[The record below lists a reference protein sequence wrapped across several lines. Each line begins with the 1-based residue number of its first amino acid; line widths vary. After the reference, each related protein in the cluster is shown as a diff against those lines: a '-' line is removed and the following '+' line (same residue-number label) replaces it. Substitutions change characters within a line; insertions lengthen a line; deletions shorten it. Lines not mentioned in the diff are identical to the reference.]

1 MAGYIHVPTKKQLNH
16 NPEATEEEK
25 AQRLKQQQYEEENM
39 QNSINEIA
47 KKIDEILKEFESQ
60 GPEVTGKLK
69 SYVSV
74 TQAYK

>member
-39 QNSINEIA
+39 
-47 KKIDEILKEFESQ
+47 
-60 GPEVTGKLK
+60 
-69 SYVSV
+69 
-74 TQAYK
+74 